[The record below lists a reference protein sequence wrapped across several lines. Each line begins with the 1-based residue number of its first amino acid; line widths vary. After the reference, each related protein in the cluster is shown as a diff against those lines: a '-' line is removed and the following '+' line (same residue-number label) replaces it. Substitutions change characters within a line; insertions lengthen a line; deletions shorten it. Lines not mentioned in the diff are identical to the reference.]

1 MGNFSIVFK
10 NSLQNKK
17 NTLPQVALQ
26 QETGNLGD

>member
-17 NTLPQVALQ
+17 TPCLKLHCNKRQ
-26 QETGNLGD
+26 GF

>member
-17 NTLPQVALQ
+17 QLTKLY
-26 QETGNLGD
+26 